1 MFLYRTHANQTF
13 VIDSTARE
21 PSSNY
26 LSCRLGHRYS
36 KQCTLGGPLQRPVLF
51 LLVMDPLLRG
61 LEANHL
67 GPSLHDAYVGAFAH
81 ADDIRTITS
90 NLSTLKQQMEF
101 VQKFCTDNALTLNLS
116 KCEVLALSPTK
127 PLLTSPLC
135 TLDDQHPLIPQ
146 ESAKCLGYWWSW
158 DLSSTKAI
166 DVAIGKAR
174 RAFFAFGAFQ
184 GKLNPLTGKSI
195 YETCVIPVL
204 LYGCENW
211 ILTDANIVALESFQ
225 GEIGRRILKLSKSH
239 SLLAT

>member
-101 VQKFCTDNALTLNLS
+101 VQKLIF
-116 KCEVLALSPTK
+116 VPTM
-127 PLLTSPLC
+127 L
-135 TLDDQHPLIPQ
+135 
-146 ESAKCLGYWWSW
+146 
-158 DLSSTKAI
+158 
-166 DVAIGKAR
+166 
-174 RAFFAFGAFQ
+174 
-184 GKLNPLTGKSI
+184 
-195 YETCVIPVL
+195 
-204 LYGCENW
+204 
-211 ILTDANIVALESFQ
+211 
-225 GEIGRRILKLSKSH
+225 SH
-239 SLLAT
+239 STCLSVKSWLCHLPSLS

>member
-1 MFLYRTHANQTF
+1 M
-13 VIDSTARE
+13 
-21 PSSNY
+21 
-26 LSCRLGHRYS
+26 LS
-36 KQCTLGGPLQRPVLF
+36 PVLL

-67 GPSLHDAYVGAFAH
+67 GPSLHDAYVGAYAH
-81 ADDIRTITS
+81 ADGIRT

-101 VQKFCTDNALTLNLS
+101 VQKFFTDNALTLNLS

-135 TLDDQHPLIPQ
+135 MLDDQHPLIPQ
-146 ESAKCLGYWWSW
+146 ECLGYWWSW

-174 RAFFAFGAFQ
+174 RAFGALGAFQ

-204 LYGCENW
+204 L
-211 ILTDANIVALESFQ
+211 
-225 GEIGRRILKLSKSH
+225 
-239 SLLAT
+239 